1 MNIVGIDHIAVAT
14 EDVDETASLFERL
27 LGIEFGDRIKY
38 TTQTDTG
45 NHEFVGRLSNGPEGF
60 DLVQP
65 SDENPV
71 RDFLDEYGPGTY
83 AIALQVTDI
92 EEALDELESE
102 GVEPVGSVS
111 PGEFTEYFFHPDDF
125 GGMFIIL
132 AERPHPFETN
142 RKFEGEQGT
151 NLDED

>member
-14 EDVDETASLFERL
+14 EDVDETATLLERL
-27 LGIEFGDRIKY
+27 LGVQFGERITY
-38 TTQTDTG
+38 TTETNSGEYD
-45 NHEFVGRLSNGPEGF
+45 FVGRLSNGPEGF

-65 SDENPV
+65 QDDNPV
-71 RDFLDEYGPGTY
+71 REFLDHYGPGTY

-92 EEALDELESE
+92 EEALEELETE

-142 RKFEGEQGT
+142 RKMETDPERRRD
-151 NLDED
+151 NS